1 MPLIMVT
8 GAAGFIGS
16 VVTQALLKEGNEV
29 LSVDNLSR
37 GHRTAIDDETTFFRI
52 SVGDGPAMDKLFEQ
66 FNVDA
71 VVHLAGLIQVGE
83 SVSDPDLYYTN
94 NLRDG
99 LTLLESM
106 HRCGVSKMIFSSSAA
121 VYGVPNQ
128 TPIPEDH
135 PIAPVNPYGDTKAR
149 MEEALAWY
157 GEAYGFQSVS
167 LRYFNAA
174 GASGP
179 AGEDHRPET
188 HLIPNAIKVALGKM
202 DHLSL
207 YGDDYPTPDGTAI
220 RDYVH
225 VEDIAQ
231 AHVQA
236 LGALGQLPRR
246 AYNVGT
252 GKGYSVREVI
262 DMAARVC
269 LEEIPVQVE
278 PRRAGD
284 PPELV
289 ADASALQTDLGWTP
303 KYTTIEKMIQD
314 AFRWHRDHVNGYP
327 GG

>member
-1 MPLIMVT
+1 MSRIMVT

-16 VVTQALLKEGNEV
+16 VVTQALLKEGHEV

-37 GHRTAIDDETTFFRI
+37 GHRAAISDDTTFFRV
-52 SVGDGPAMDKLFEQ
+52 SVGDGPAMDKLFETSK
-66 FNVDA
+66 VDA

-83 SVSDPDLYYTN
+83 SVTDPDLYYAN

-128 TPIPEDH
+128 VPIAEDH

-149 MEEALAWY
+149 MESALHWY
-157 GEAYGFQSVS
+157 GEAYGLQSVS

-179 AGEDHRPET
+179 VGEDHRPET
-188 HLIPNAIKVALGKM
+188 HLIPNAIKAAQGQI

-207 YGDDYPTPDGTAI
+207 FGDDYPTPDGTAI

-252 GKGYSVREVI
+252 GKGYSVREII
-262 DMAARVC
+262 DMAGRVC
-269 LEEIPVQVE
+269 LADVPVQVE

-303 KYTTIEKMIQD
+303 QFPTIERMIQD
-314 AFRWHRDHVNGYP
+314 AFRWHRDNENGYP

>member
-1 MPLIMVT
+1 VPLIMVT

-37 GHRTAIDDETTFFRI
+37 GHRAVISKETKFFRI
-52 SVGDGPAMDKLFEQ
+52 SVGDGLAMDKLFAQ
-66 FNVDA
+66 FKVDA
-71 VVHLAGLIQVGE
+71 VVHLAGLTQVGE
-83 SVSDPDLYYTN
+83 SVANPDLYYAN

-128 TPIPEDH
+128 TPIREDH

-179 AGEDHRPET
+179 VGEDHRPET
-188 HLIPNAIKVALGKM
+188 HLIPNAINVALGKM

-207 YGDDYPTPDGTAI
+207 YGDDYPTPDGTAV

-231 AHVQA
+231 AHVRA
-236 LGALGQLPRR
+236 LGAIGELPRR

-262 DMAARVC
+262 DVAARVC
-269 LEEIPVQVE
+269 LADIPVQVE
-278 PRRAGD
+278 SKRAGD

-289 ADASALQTDLGWTP
+289 ADASALMADLGWTP
-303 KYTTIEKMIQD
+303 QYSTIERMIQD
-314 AFRWHRDHVNGYP
+314 AFRWHRDHENGYP

>member
-16 VVTQALLKEGNEV
+16 VVTQTLLKAGHEV

-37 GHRTAIDDETTFFRI
+37 GQRSAINEETTFFRI
-52 SVGDGPAMDKLFEQ
+52 SVGDGLAMDKLFEQ
-66 FNVDA
+66 FKVDA
-71 VVHLAGLIQVGE
+71 VIHLAGLIEVGE

-94 NLRDG
+94 NLRDS

-106 HRCGVSKMIFSSSAA
+106 HRSSVSKMIFSSSAA
-121 VYGVPNQ
+121 VYGVPDQ

-149 MEEALAWY
+149 IEAALLWY
-157 GEAYGFQSVS
+157 GQAYDFQSVS

-179 AGEDHRPET
+179 VGEDHRPET
-188 HLIPNAIKVALGKM
+188 HLIPNAINVALGKK

-262 DMAARVC
+262 DMTARVC
-269 LEEIPVQVE
+269 LEEIPVAVE
-278 PRRAGD
+278 PRRVGD

-289 ADASALQTDLGWTP
+289 AEVSALQTDLGWTP
-303 KYTTIEKMIQD
+303 QYSTIEKMIQD

>member
-16 VVTQALLKEGNEV
+16 VVTQALLKEGHEV

-37 GHRTAIDDETTFFRI
+37 GHRSAIFEGTTFFRI
-52 SVGDGPAMDKLFEQ
+52 SIGDGPALDKLFEQ
-66 FNVDA
+66 FKVDA

-83 SVSDPDLYYTN
+83 SVSDPDIYYAN

-157 GEAYGFQSVS
+157 GEAYDFQSVS

-179 AGEDHRPET
+179 IGEDHRPET
-188 HLIPNAIKVALGKM
+188 HLIPNAINVALGKQH
-202 DHLSL
+202 HLSL

-236 LGALGQLPRR
+236 LGALGQLPRK

-262 DMAARVC
+262 DIAARVC

-303 KYTTIEKMIQD
+303 KFSTIEKMVQD
-314 AFRWHRDHVNGYP
+314 AFRWHRDHENGYP

>member
-16 VVTQALLKEGNEV
+16 VVTQTLLKAGHEV

-37 GHRTAIDDETTFFRI
+37 GHRSAINEETTFFRI
-52 SVGDGPAMDKLFEQ
+52 SVGDGLAMDKLFEQ
-66 FNVDA
+66 FKVDA
-71 VVHLAGLIQVGE
+71 VIHLAGLIEVGE

-94 NLRDG
+94 NLRDS

-106 HRCGVSKMIFSSSAA
+106 HRSSVSKMIFSSSAA
-121 VYGVPNQ
+121 VYGVPDK

-149 MEEALAWY
+149 IEAALLWY
-157 GEAYGFQSVS
+157 GQAYDFQSVS

-179 AGEDHRPET
+179 VGEDHRPET
-188 HLIPNAIKVALGKM
+188 HLIPNAINVALGKK

-262 DMAARVC
+262 DMTERVC
-269 LEEIPVQVE
+269 LEEIPVVVE
-278 PRRAGD
+278 PRRVGD

-289 ADASALQTDLGWTP
+289 AEVSALQTDLGWIP
-303 KYTTIEKMIQD
+303 QYSTIEKMIQD